1 MFLSSRQTGCSNYRQ
16 QRPNLFLKHR
26 KKYQK
31 SNLFFTWFFP
41 GFINIHVQ
49 MKAKFGLNLDF
60 SWIILFSIENQWFF
74 LLWILKNRLQPGF
87 LENQEAA
94 LCFIYY
100 PGLVNQ
106 FGLLNILIDKHQIWI
121 IYLPKLVFSW
131 TQTWIRVKTTV
142 EFNNPFSLLSR
153 FGKSVWITK
162 YPDSQMPN
170 LDNLLANYVFSQIQ
184 TWIKAKP
191 TVEFNNP
198 FSLLS
203 RFG

>member
-1 MFLSSRQTGCSNYRQ
+1 
-16 QRPNLFLKHR
+16 
-26 KKYQK
+26 
-31 SNLFFTWFFP
+31 
-41 GFINIHVQ
+41 

-74 LLWILKNRLQPGF
+74 LLWILKNRLQAGF

-106 FGLLNILIDKHQIWI
+106 SGLLNILIDKHQIWI

-153 FGKSVWITK
+153 FGKSVWIT
-162 YPDSQMPN
+162 SFTSLI
-170 LDNLLANYVFSQIQ
+170 LDRLVFVYKLNTMQIHIRLMSMDRLNSLIEWILALWGQGSSNINTS
-184 TWIKAKP
+184 
-191 TVEFNNP
+191 
-198 FSLLS
+198 
-203 RFG
+203 

>member
-1 MFLSSRQTGCSNYRQ
+1 MSTPHLSERGIELFCSC
-16 QRPNLFLKHR
+16 HR

-100 PGLVNQ
+100 PGLV
-106 FGLLNILIDKHQIWI
+106 L
-121 IYLPKLVFSW
+121 
-131 TQTWIRVKTTV
+131 
-142 EFNNPFSLLSR
+142 
-153 FGKSVWITK
+153 SVWITK
-162 YPDSQMPN
+162 YPDWQTPN
-170 LDNLLANYVFSQIQ
+170 LDNLLAKTGFFLNPNLDKS
-184 TWIKAKP
+184 K
-191 TVEFNNP
+191 NN
-198 FSLLS
+198 S
-203 RFG
+203 GI

>member
-1 MFLSSRQTGCSNYRQ
+1 
-16 QRPNLFLKHR
+16 
-26 KKYQK
+26 
-31 SNLFFTWFFP
+31 
-41 GFINIHVQ
+41 

-106 FGLLNILIDKHQIWI
+106 SGFLNILIDKHQIWI

-184 TWIKAKP
+184 TWIKAKQ
-191 TVEFNNP
+191 TVECNNP

-203 RFG
+203 KFG